1 MSSLIDSAPAMA
13 SSTTSPDG
21 PSSTPYVM
29 QVIDSFD
36 SMGIPDELLRGIY
49 SFGFESPSEIQKRAI
64 LPMMER
70 RDIIAQAQSGTGKT
84 GTFVIGSLCC
94 IDPTINSAQVIVL
107 SPTRELAQ
115 QSASVAQGIGEYYKI
130 KTLVA
135 VGGNQ
140 VRDDCRALSNGAQF
154 IVGTPGR
161 IFDLLRRG
169 DLSPRHIKYIVIDE
183 ADQMLE
189 DLFIDQVKTILGFG
203 FPATARIALFSATM
217 PQQVIDITEEFLQDP
232 VRILLPPDQVTLA
245 GIRQYYVEIDT
256 EDNKLSALLDIY
268 SNITISQAII
278 YVNRRQKAEWLA
290 SEMGRAGFTLKCI
303 HGEMSPDERKRC
315 MADFR
320 SGTVR
325 VLISTDLTARGIDVQ
340 QVSTVFNYELP
351 RDRENYVHRIGRSG
365 RYGRKGVAINL
376 ISPDEMPLMQNIMD
390 TYSTKI
396 EPIPE
401 DLNKLN
407 QVRE

>member
-1 MSSLIDSAPAMA
+1 MSTLIDSASAPA
-13 SSTTSPDG
+13 SSTTSDG
-21 PSSTPYVM
+21 SSPTPYV
-29 QVIDSFD
+29 VKVVNSFD
-36 SMGIPDELLRGIY
+36 EMGLPDDLLRGIY

-64 LPMMER
+64 VPMTEHN
-70 RDIIAQAQSGTGKT
+70 DIIAQAQSGTGKT
-84 GTFVIGSLCC
+84 GTFVIGSLSRV
-94 IDPTINSAQVIVL
+94 DPTLQAPQVIVL

-115 QSASVAQGIGEYYKI
+115 QSANVAKGIGEYYKI

-140 VRDDCRALSNGAQF
+140 VREDSRALSHGAQF

-169 DLSPRHIKYIVIDE
+169 DLVTRHIKYIVIDE

-217 PQQVIDITEEFLQDP
+217 PQQVVDITEEFLQNP

-245 GIRQYYVEIDT
+245 GIRQYYVEIDS
-256 EDNKLSALLDIY
+256 EENKLAALLDIY
-268 SNITISQAII
+268 SNITISQSII

-290 SEMGRAGFTLKCI
+290 SEMTRAGFTLKCI
-303 HGEMSPDERKRC
+303 HGEMNPEERKRC
-315 MADFR
+315 MQSFR
-320 SGTVR
+320 SGDVR
-325 VLISTDLTARGIDVQ
+325 ILISTDLTARGIDVQ

-376 ISPDEMPLMQNIMD
+376 ISPDELPLMQNIIE
-390 TYSTKI
+390 TYSTTI
-396 EPIPE
+396 ETLPE
-401 DLNKLN
+401 DLSRLSAN
-407 QVRE
+407 RE

>member
-1 MSSLIDSAPAMA
+1 MSSLTESAPAIPPA
-13 SSTTSPDG
+13 TSSDGSSP
-21 PSSTPYVM
+21 TPYV
-29 QVIDSFD
+29 VKVVNSFD
-36 SMGIPDELLRGIY
+36 EMGIPDDLLRGIY
-49 SFGFESPSEIQKRAI
+49 SFGFENPSEIQKRAI
-64 LPMMER
+64 IPMMER
-70 RDIIAQAQSGTGKT
+70 NDIIAQAQSGTGKT
-84 GTFVIGSLCC
+84 GTFVIGSLSC
-94 IDPTINSAQVIVL
+94 IDPTIHSPQVIVL

-115 QSASVAQGIGEYYKI
+115 QSATVAQGIGEYYKI

-169 DLSPRHIKYIVIDE
+169 DLSTRHIKYIVIDE

-203 FPATARIALFSATM
+203 FPATSRIALFSATM
-217 PQQVIDITEEFLQDP
+217 PQQVVDITEEFLQNP

-245 GIRQYYVEIDT
+245 GIRQYYVEIDK

-278 YVNRRQKAEWLA
+278 YVNRRQKAMWLA
-290 SEMGRAGFTLKCI
+290 SEMANAGFTLKCI
-303 HGEMSPDERKRC
+303 HGEMNPDERKRC

-351 RDRENYVHRIGRSG
+351 LDRENYVHRIGRSG

-376 ISPDEMPLMQNIMD
+376 ICPEEMPLMQNIIE
-390 TYSTKI
+390 TYSTTI
-396 EPIPE
+396 ETLPE
-401 DLNKLN
+401 DLTKLSH
-407 QVRE
+407 VAAK